1 MIHAYATRGPKQ
13 PLEPFDYDPGPL
25 GPEEVEVAVEHC
37 GLCHS
42 DLSVVNNEWGNS
54 VYPAVLGHEAIGK
67 VVALGAGAKGLK
79 VGQRVGVG
87 WTASTCGHCHPCLS
101 GDQHLC
107 TVANVPTILGHHG
120 GFADRVR
127 AQWPWVVPLPDGV
140 DPREAGPLLC
150 GGVTVFSPLKTFDV
164 RPTARVGV
172 VGIGGLGHLGLKFAR
187 AWGCEVWAFTSNP
200 AKTGEAKGFG
210 AHEVVNS
217 GDRDAL
223 KRIRGALDLIL
234 VTANA
239 PLDWQALIA
248 ALKPN
253 GRLHVVGAVVEPIP
267 VSVFSLM
274 GGQKRISS
282 SPTGSPVTIAEML
295 EFAARHNILP
305 QNEHFPLARVND
317 ALARLASGKARY
329 RIVLDA

>member
-1 MIHAYATRGPKQ
+1 MIHAYATRGPKH

-150 GGVTVFSPLKTFDV
+150 GGRDRVLAAENLRRAADRARRRRRHRRARAPRAQV
-164 RPTARVGV
+164 RPRLGLR
-172 VGIGGLGHLGLKFAR
+172 GLGLHLEPGQDRRGEGLRR
-187 AWGCEVWAFTSNP
+187 A
-200 AKTGEAKGFG
+200 
-210 AHEVVNS
+210 
-217 GDRDAL
+217 
-223 KRIRGALDLIL
+223 
-234 VTANA
+234 
-239 PLDWQALIA
+239 
-248 ALKPN
+248 
-253 GRLHVVGAVVEPIP
+253 
-267 VSVFSLM
+267 
-274 GGQKRISS
+274 
-282 SPTGSPVTIAEML
+282 
-295 EFAARHNILP
+295 
-305 QNEHFPLARVND
+305 
-317 ALARLASGKARY
+317 
-329 RIVLDA
+329 